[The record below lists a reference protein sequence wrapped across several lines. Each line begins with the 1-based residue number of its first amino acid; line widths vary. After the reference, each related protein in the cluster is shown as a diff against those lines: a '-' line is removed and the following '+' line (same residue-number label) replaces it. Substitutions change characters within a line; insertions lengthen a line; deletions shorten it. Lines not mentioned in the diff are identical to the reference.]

1 MALTLPREPKSGE
14 PVQAETVSQLIRYV
28 KSITPRDTPTLRWET
43 GSGGARGYAQ
53 GAGRRGSTATP
64 NFTLEDASADGVLK
78 ITVSPG
84 LVDNI
89 VPTIDSDFLVSL
101 PAPKLTL
108 TGENGEIWLKN
119 TLDARGVI
127 TESIFQSGDEM
138 PEDDEDGD
146 FAYRLV
152 GTFTS
157 TDGAF
162 TSLVSLLT
170 TNQNHRRCNG
180 SSTWGN

>member
-1 MALTLPREPKSGE
+1 MSLIRLPLEPRPGE
-14 PVQAETVSQLIRYV
+14 PPNSVIISQIIRALRNL
-28 KSITPRDTPTLRWET
+28 SNQITTLTRPTSSGARSSTITP
-43 GSGGARGYAQ
+43 
-53 GAGRRGSTATP
+53 
-64 NFTLEDASADGVLK
+64 FTLSGLVEGTPGVLK

-89 VPTIDSDFLVSL
+89 VPTIDGEFLVSL

-127 TESIFQSGDEM
+127 TESIVQSGDEM